1 LCGPS
6 VIIPF
11 HLWALDSD
19 HLDDVT
25 ALIYNNP

>member
-1 LCGPS
+1 MCGSNVFILFP
-6 VIIPF
+6 
-11 HLWALDSD
+11 LWALYSD